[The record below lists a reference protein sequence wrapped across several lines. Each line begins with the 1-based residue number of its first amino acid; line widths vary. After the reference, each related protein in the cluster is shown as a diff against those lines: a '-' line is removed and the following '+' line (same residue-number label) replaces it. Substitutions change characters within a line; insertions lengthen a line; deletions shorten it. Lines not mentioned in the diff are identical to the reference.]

1 MVKVF
6 LNKKQIE
13 VSSFEDL
20 YNNYIKQNIIG
31 DYITINCSRTI
42 YTERRNIINDNL
54 NNNNNLNIEL
64 KDGDELVLHSYS
76 VSGGLAYST

>member
-20 YNNYIKQNIIG
+20 YNNYIKQNILG

-54 NNNNNLNIEL
+54 HNNLNIAL
-64 KDGDELVLHSYS
+64 KDGDELVLRSYS
-76 VSGGLAYST
+76 ASGGISYST

>member
-20 YNNYIKQNIIG
+20 YNNYIKQNILG

-54 NNNNNLNIEL
+54 HNNLNIEL
-64 KDGDELVLHSYS
+64 KDGDELVLRSYS
-76 VSGGLAYST
+76 ASGGIAYST